1 MTMAKE
7 ETAMATAQRRPP
19 RPADPPPRKTKR
31 HKELPVAQQEVA
43 RRVSMKLKEVGL
55 LQTELA
61 RVAGVARDVIH
72 KAVIRGSVP
81 RDQRDRDAV
90 AKMLN
95 VSSSWLWFGGAD
107 GEGKGE
113 LLTTA
118 GFRPDP
124 KAYHIVVQDEG
135 FVPLAYPGDVL
146 YVTPSYPPR
155 IGDRIYMKYRGG
167 EGVFRLLSTEEDN
180 ITVASSGGGR
190 MTLRRSETDEL
201 HKIAG
206 VIYT

>member
-1 MTMAKE
+1 MTIAKE
-7 ETAMATAQRRPP
+7 EIAMATAQRRP
-19 RPADPPPRKTKR
+19 ATAPPRKTKR
-31 HKELPVAQQEVA
+31 HKELPAAQQEVA

-55 LQTELA
+55 MQTELA
-61 RVAGVARDVIH
+61 RVAGVARDVVH

-90 AKMLN
+90 AKILN
-95 VSSSWLWFGGAD
+95 VSSSWLWFGGTN

-124 KAYHIVVQDEG
+124 KAYHIVVDHEG
-135 FVPLAYPGDVL
+135 FVPLAYPADVL

-155 IGDRIYMKYRGG
+155 VGDRIFLRYSGG
-167 EGVFRLLSTEEDN
+167 DGIFRLLDSTEDTV
-180 ITVASSGGGR
+180 TVAAPAGGR
-190 MTLRRSETDEL
+190 LTLKRSEIKDF